1 MKIMASGSFTSWKID
16 RETMEIVT
24 EFIFLDFKITA
35 DGYCSHEIKRHL
47 LLGRKDMKKPRQH
60 IKEQT
65 HYFAYKSQSYGF
77 SSSQVQMWALDNK
90 KAEHWRI
97 AAFELWCWRR
107 LLSPFDSQEMQPVN
121 PQGNQPWIYF
131 GRTDSVAEPPIIC
144 PPDVKSWLIGKDA
157 DAGKD
162 WSQEE

>member
-1 MKIMASGSFTSWKID
+1 
-16 RETMEIVT
+16 
-24 EFIFLDFKITA
+24 
-35 DGYCSHEIKRHL
+35 
-47 LLGRKDMKKPRQH
+47 MKKPRQH

-121 PQGNQPWIYF
+121 PQGNQPWIF
-131 GRTDSVAEPPIIC
+131 IRRTDAEAEALILW
-144 PPDVKSWLIGKDA
+144 PPDSKSQFIEKDP

-162 WSQEE
+162 WWQKEKGMSDEIVR